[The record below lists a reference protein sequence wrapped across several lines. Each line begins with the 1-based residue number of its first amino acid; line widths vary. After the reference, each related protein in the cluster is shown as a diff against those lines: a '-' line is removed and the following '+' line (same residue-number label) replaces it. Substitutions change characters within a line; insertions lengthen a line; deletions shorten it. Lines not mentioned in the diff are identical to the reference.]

1 MEKNTFSNEELKN
14 IGVLLQ
20 RVDLK
25 GNEALAVAQLQIKI
39 NGLLVQPTE
48 PVEPKPETPTS
59 E

>member
-1 MEKNTFSNEELKN
+1 MFTQEELKN

-25 GNEALAVAQLQIKI
+25 GNEAVAVAQLQIKI
-39 NGLLVQPTE
+39 NGLLVQSTE
-48 PVEPKPETPTS
+48 PAEPKSETPTS